1 MRQKRFNAGEIIY
14 EKGEV
19 SENALLLLSGQVE
32 IFVESDTGR
41 TVLGYVSAGEF
52 LGEMGLLNT
61 MPRSASARAKTTVEG
76 HELSYRELTEALSER
91 PGMALRVINRLSER
105 LRLSNERIVEGP
117 ESTGGSGEEYQALE
131 KTCHGARIFGD
142 HEQLTAILPA
152 EGIALTES
160 EYSVGRAG
168 IGTTE
173 FLHRITLP
181 DLESHQ
187 LSVNH
192 FLISSTA
199 GAVFI
204 RDNASELGTRVN
216 GTYLGKEFALD
227 TAQLTEQTNIVIAGG
242 VDSIFCFRIVLG

>member
-1 MRQKRFNAGEIIY
+1 MRQERFNAGEIIY

-32 IFVESDTGR
+32 IFVETDTGS
-41 TVLGYVSAGEF
+41 TILGYVSAGEF
-52 LGEMGLLNT
+52 LGEMGLLNM

-76 HELSYRELTEALSER
+76 HELSYSELTEALSER

-105 LRLSNERIVEGP
+105 LRLSNERIVQGIK
-117 ESTGGSGEEYQALE
+117 SVGDSGEEHRASE
-131 KTCHGARIFGD
+131 KTSHRARIFGD
-142 HEQLTAILPA
+142 HEQLTAMLPP

-192 FLISSTA
+192 FLISSNA
-199 GAVFI
+199 EAVFV
-204 RDNASELGTRVN
+204 RDNESELGTCVN
-216 GTYLGKEFALD
+216 GTYLGKEFPLD
-227 TAQLTEQTNIVIAGG
+227 AVQLTEQTNIIIAGG
-242 VDSIFCFRIVLG
+242 VDSIFCFQIVLS

>member
-32 IFVESDTGR
+32 IFVETDAGT
-41 TVLGYVSAGEF
+41 TILGYLSAGEL

-61 MPRSASARAKTTVEG
+61 MSRSASARAKTTVEG
-76 HELSYRELTEALSER
+76 HELSYSELTEALSAH

-105 LRLSNERIVEGP
+105 LRFANERIVGDIESIGGP
-117 ESTGGSGEEYQALE
+117 GGEHKASE
-131 KTCHGARIFGD
+131 KTSRRARIFAD
-142 HEQLTAILPA
+142 HEQLTATLPPD
-152 EGIALTES
+152 GIALTES

-181 DLESHQ
+181 DLESNQ

-192 FLISSTA
+192 FLVSSTDD
-199 GAVFI
+199 AVLI
-204 RDNASELGTRVN
+204 RDNESELGTCVN
-216 GTYLGKEFALD
+216 GIYLGREFPLD
-227 TAQLTEQTNIVIAGG
+227 AVQLTEQTNIIIAGG
-242 VDSIFCFRIVLG
+242 VDSMFRFRIVFH

>member
-1 MRQKRFNAGEIIY
+1 MEQRRFNAGEIIF

-19 SENALLLLSGQVE
+19 SENALLLLSGEVE
-32 IFVESDTGR
+32 IFVENDGGSTI
-41 TVLGYVSAGEF
+41 LGYVSAGEF
-52 LGEMGLLNT
+52 LGEMGLLST
-61 MPRSASARAKTTVEG
+61 MPRSASARAKTVVEG
-76 HELSYRELTEALSER
+76 HDLTHSELTEALSEH

-105 LRLSNERIVEGP
+105 LRFSNKRIVGDVEPIGEPGEGY
-117 ESTGGSGEEYQALE
+117 SAS
-131 KTCHGARIFGD
+131 KTISHRARIFSG
-142 HEQLTAILPA
+142 HEQVAALLPT

-192 FLISSTA
+192 FLISLTA
-199 GAVFI
+199 EAVLI
-204 RDNASELGTRVN
+204 RDNASELGTCVN
-216 GTYLGKEFALD
+216 GTYLGKEFPLD
-227 TAQLTEQTNIVIAGG
+227 SAQLTEQTNIVIAGG

>member
-32 IFVESDTGR
+32 IFVETDTGR

-91 PGMALRVINRLSER
+91 SGMALRVINRLSER
-105 LRLSNERIVEGP
+105 LRLSNERIVQGIR
-117 ESTGGSGEEYQALE
+117 SIDGSGEKHTASG
-131 KTCHGARIFGD
+131 KTNHRARILAD

-173 FLHRITLP
+173 FLHRITFP
-181 DLESHQ
+181 DLESRQ

-192 FLISSTA
+192 FLIASNA
-199 GAVFI
+199 EAVFL
-204 RDNASELGTRVN
+204 RDNESELGTCVN
-216 GTYLGKEFALD
+216 GTYLGREFPLD
-227 TAQLTEQTNIVIAGG
+227 TVQLTEKTNIIIAGG
-242 VDSIFCFRIVLG
+242 VDSIFRFKIVLS